1 MEIYSYKNA
10 HAFIDMIKKSESI
23 EAVSSFCDVL
33 AIANEY
39 NELEN
44 KKKILEE
51 RLRSK
56 QLCIP
61 NAIVEG
67 YGLKEEEIVFCL
79 EKAKSRLNKLKDN
92 NRSETDVE

>member
-10 HAFIDMIKKSESI
+10 HAFIKMIKKSDSI

-33 AIANEY
+33 TIINEY

-44 KKKILEE
+44 KKEILMEK
-51 RLRSK
+51 LRSK

-61 NAIVEG
+61 NAIFQG
-67 YGLKEEEIVFCL
+67 YELREEEVIFCL
-79 EKAKSRLNKLKDN
+79 EKAKSRLKKLKDN
-92 NRSETDVE
+92 NGSETDDK